1 MAERKGNRAPPYS
14 EAQTKAWLAW
24 LARGMQQH
32 GQTVFMVEQL
42 QPSWLATS
50 RERVVYTLGSRLI
63 VGLLYGLIFGAI
75 MLWYDRNSTVIG
87 GTFVIGG
94 FLTFGSIFGLSV
106 GLLDV
111 YLLAG
116 GGDKRQGLRR
126 QRSGSVSRV
135 FASSG
140 RFSWLHGA
148 LAF

>member
-1 MAERKGNRAPPYS
+1 MAERKGNKAPPYS

-63 VGLLYGLIFGAI
+63 VGLLYGLIFGA
-75 MLWYDRNSTVIG
+75 MSWCYWNSIV
-87 GTFVIGG
+87 VSGG
-94 FLTFGSIFGLSV
+94 FLTFGFIFGLSV

-111 YLLAG
+111 F
-116 GGDKRQGLRR
+116 RC
-126 QRSGSVSRV
+126 
-135 FASSG
+135 
-140 RFSWLHGA
+140 
-148 LAF
+148 